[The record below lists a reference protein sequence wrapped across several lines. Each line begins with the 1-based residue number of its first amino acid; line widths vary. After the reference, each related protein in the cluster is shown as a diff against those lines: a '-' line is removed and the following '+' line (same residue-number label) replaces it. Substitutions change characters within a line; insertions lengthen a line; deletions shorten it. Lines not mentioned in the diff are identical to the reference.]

1 MDNTALGNFRKA
13 SNRLLFALMVL
24 IVLFAAAKIAITQ
37 DNENFI
43 LPFVLIAG
51 ALGSFVS
58 LQRRLKQLSE
68 DDLSLMCQS
77 LASVWLPPITGA
89 LLAAILYML
98 FIGNLI
104 SGSLFPAF
112 NTQPEAGS
120 ALKGFALIANIEAVS
135 VQDYAKLIFWSF
147 LAGFSESFVTNIM
160 GTFESKALSDDGEN
174 LIRSDSKSTIIK
186 LTDGNPE

>member
-1 MDNTALGNFRKA
+1 MDNVALCSLRKV

-24 IVLFAAAKIAITQ
+24 IALFVAAKLAITEH
-37 DNENFI
+37 NESFI

-58 LQRRLKQLSE
+58 LQRRLKQLSA
-68 DDLSLMCQS
+68 DDLSLMCES

-112 NTQPEAGS
+112 NAQPEAGTV
-120 ALKGFALIANIEAVS
+120 LKGFVLLAHIEATSVS
-135 VQDYAKLIFWSF
+135 DYAKLIFWSF

-160 GTFESKALSDDGEN
+160 GTFESKALSGDGEKVM
-174 LIRSDSKSTIIK
+174 ISESRSTIIQV
-186 LTDGNPE
+186 TEDNPG

>member
-1 MDNTALGNFRKA
+1 MNNTTFDNLRTA
-13 SNRLLFALMVL
+13 SNRLLFALIIL
-24 IVLFAAAKIAITQ
+24 ITLFVIAKFMITL
-37 DNENFI
+37 ENASFI

-68 DDLSLMCQS
+68 DDLLLMCNS
-77 LASVWLPPITGA
+77 LSSVWLPPITGA

-104 SGSLFPAF
+104 SGSLFPVF
-112 NTQPEAGS
+112 QPPLDINPS
-120 ALKGFALIANIEAVS
+120 LKGFALLAHIEAAS

-160 GTFESKALSDDGEN
+160 GTFETKAQQNVEN
-174 LIRSDSKSTIIK
+174 IE
-186 LTDGNPE
+186 P

>member
-1 MDNTALGNFRKA
+1 MDNSALCNLRKV

-24 IVLFAAAKIAITQ
+24 IVLFAAAKFALTEH
-37 DNENFI
+37 NESFI

-58 LQRRLKQLSE
+58 LQRKLKQLSE
-68 DDLSLMCQS
+68 DDLLLMCQS

-112 NTQPEAGS
+112 NTQPDS
-120 ALKGFALIANIEAVS
+120 SSVLKGFALLAHIEAVS

-160 GTFESKALSDDGEN
+160 GTFESKALSDDSEK
-174 LIRSDSKSTIIK
+174 LVISESRSTVIK
-186 LTDGNPE
+186 LTEDGLS